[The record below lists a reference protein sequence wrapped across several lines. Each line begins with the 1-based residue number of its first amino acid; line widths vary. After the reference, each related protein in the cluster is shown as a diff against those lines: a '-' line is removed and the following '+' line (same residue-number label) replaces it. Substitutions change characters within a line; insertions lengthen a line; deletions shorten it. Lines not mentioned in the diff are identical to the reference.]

1 VPTALHSNDM
11 PSLLGDALRTRA
23 DGRWKTQMLKETPAP
38 HSRLRTACL
47 LVLALAACSQASAP
61 EIANEPVS
69 ATPTTATRAGASSST
84 PATPRTGNAGTPA
97 PTTAAQAGTGPTAA
111 AGGAGQVANEPTAGS
126 VAAGAGSGG
135 SVAGAAAAGTGAAS
149 AGNAAPASGDGTMQ
163 DAKSLVAQFSIG
175 WNLGNSLDAVGGE
188 TAWGNPMVTPAL
200 IQAVAAAGF
209 KVVRVP
215 VTWAKH
221 FGAGPTFTIEPAWL
235 KRVEEI
241 VSYVTDTGMYA
252 IINVHHDGAEG
263 GDGEWLSLR
272 DSSGSA
278 NAAHDMAVQAQFVA
292 LWKQIAT
299 HFANHGDKLLFES
312 MNEIKVGYEKPDP
325 AYYKP
330 INALNQVFVDTVRA
344 TGGNNATRCLV
355 VPGYNTNI
363 EYTLAGFTAP
373 TDPAPGRLILSV
385 HYYDPWSFAGSGETH
400 AWGMGSPGAD
410 NWGQEAHADAQFEML
425 KTTYVSA
432 GLPVIIGEYGAVH
445 QDSAANYRRY
455 YMEYVTKAAVDR
467 GIIPVYWDNGGKNSG
482 ADGFGLFDRASNQSL
497 YPEVLQ
503 AMMRAATED
512 YPSSAIA
519 KP

>member
-1 VPTALHSNDM
+1 MLIETLTPYF
-11 PSLLGDALRTRA
+11 RA
-23 DGRWKTQMLKETPAP
+23 
-38 HSRLRTACL
+38 L
-47 LVLALAACSQASAP
+47 LVVMLAACSSQASAP
-61 EIANEPVS
+61 ETANEPVS
-69 ATPTTATRAGASSST
+69 STPPSSTPSIAAGATAQAGAKASA
-84 PATPRTGNAGTPA
+84 PATPRDATAGMPATQAAAGANATAGAPGQPA
-97 PTTAAQAGTGPTAA
+97 AGAGTG
-111 AGGAGQVANEPTAGS
+111 GSAGS
-126 VAAGAGSGG
+126 VAATAGSAGSVATAGAGG
-135 SVAGAAAAGTGAAS
+135 AGAAAQ
-149 AGNAAPASGDGTMQ
+149 PAGDGTMQ
-163 DAKSLVAQFSIG
+163 DAKTIVAQFSIG

-215 VTWAKH
+215 VTWTKH
-221 FGAGPTFTIEPAWL
+221 FGAGPTFTIEPAWIA
-235 KRVEEI
+235 RVAEI
-241 VSYVTDTGMYA
+241 VSYVEDAGMYA

-272 DSSGSA
+272 DSSGNLS
-278 NAAHDMAVQAQFVA
+278 AAHDMAVQAQFVT

-299 HFANHGDKLLFES
+299 HFASHGDKLLFES
-312 MNEIKVGYEKPDP
+312 MNEIKVGYDKPDP
-325 AYYKP
+325 AYYTT
-330 INALNQVFVDTVRA
+330 INALNQAFVDTVRA

-385 HYYDPWSFAGSGETH
+385 HYYDPWTFAGSGETH

-410 NWGQEAHADAQFEML
+410 TWGQEAHVDAQFEML
-425 KTTYVSA
+425 KTKYVSA

-445 QDSAANYRRY
+445 QESAANYRRY

-467 GIIPVYWDNGGKNSG
+467 GIIPIYWDNGGKNSG
-482 ADGFGLFDRASNQSL
+482 ADGFGLFDRATNQTL

-503 AMMRAATED
+503 AMMKAATED
-512 YPSSAIA
+512 YPISAVA

>member
-1 VPTALHSNDM
+1 
-11 PSLLGDALRTRA
+11 
-23 DGRWKTQMLKETPAP
+23 MLIETLPP
-38 HSRLRTACL
+38 YFRVL
-47 LVLALAACSQASAP
+47 LVIMLAACSSQGSAPETASAP
-61 EIANEPVS
+61 VS
-69 ATPTTATRAGASSST
+69 STPPSSTTTATTTTMTATAAAQAGATSSA
-84 PATPRTGNAGTPA
+84 PATPRTATAGTPA
-97 PTTAAQAGTGPTAA
+97 TTPAAQAGAGPSAA
-111 AGGAGQVANEPTAGS
+111 AGGAGQTSSSAGVGSGGSGTATAGGVAASAGS
-126 VAAGAGSGG
+126 VAAGAG
-135 SVAGAAAAGTGAAS
+135 A
-149 AGNAAPASGDGTMQ
+149 AAPASGDGTMQ
-163 DAKSLVAQFSIG
+163 DAKSIVSQFSIG

-215 VTWAKH
+215 VTWTKH
-221 FGAGPTFTIEPAWL
+221 FGEGPSFTIEPAWMA
-235 KRVEEI
+235 RVAEI
-241 VSYVTDTGMYA
+241 VSYVEDAGMYA

-278 NAAHDMAVQAQFVA
+278 SAANDMAVQAQFVA

-299 HFANHGDKLLFES
+299 HFASHGDKLLFES
-312 MNEIKVGYEKPDP
+312 MNEIKVGYDKPDP
-325 AYYKP
+325 AYYKT
-330 INALNQVFVDTVRA
+330 INALNQVFVDTVRT

-400 AWGMGSPGAD
+400 AWGMGNPGAD

-425 KTTYVSA
+425 KTKYVSA

-445 QDSAANYRRY
+445 QASAENYRRY

-467 GIIPVYWDNGGKNSG
+467 GIIPIYWDNGGKNSG
-482 ADGFGLFDRASNQSL
+482 ADGFGLFDRASSQSL
-497 YPEVLQ
+497 YPAVLE
-503 AMMRAATED
+503 AMLKAATED
-512 YPSSAIA
+512 YPTTSVA

>member
-1 VPTALHSNDM
+1 
-11 PSLLGDALRTRA
+11 
-23 DGRWKTQMLKETPAP
+23 
-38 HSRLRTACL
+38 
-47 LVLALAACSQASAP
+47 
-61 EIANEPVS
+61 
-69 ATPTTATRAGASSST
+69 
-84 PATPRTGNAGTPA
+84 
-97 PTTAAQAGTGPTAA
+97 
-111 AGGAGQVANEPTAGS
+111 
-126 VAAGAGSGG
+126 
-135 SVAGAAAAGTGAAS
+135 
-149 AGNAAPASGDGTMQ
+149 MQ
-163 DAKSLVAQFSIG
+163 DAKSLVAQLSIG

-221 FGAGPTFTIEPAWL
+221 FGAGPTFTIEPAWI

-241 VSYVTDTGMYA
+241 VSYVTDSGMYA

-425 KTTYVSA
+425 KTKYVSA

-445 QDSAANYRRY
+445 QESAANYRRY

-482 ADGFGLFDRASNQSL
+482 ADGFGLFDRASSQAL

-512 YPSSAIA
+512 YPISSIA

>member
-1 VPTALHSNDM
+1 M
-11 PSLLGDALRTRA
+11 
-23 DGRWKTQMLKETPAP
+23 
-38 HSRLRTACL
+38 
-47 LVLALAACSQASAP
+47 
-61 EIANEPVS
+61 ANAPVS
-69 ATPTTATRAGASSST
+69 AVPTTSSPNMSTTATMQAGASSST
-84 PATPRTGNAGTPA
+84 PATPRTGNAGTAA

-111 AGGAGQVANEPTAGS
+111 AAGGGAGQMSNEPAASGGAGS
-126 VAAGAGSGG
+126 VAAVAGSSG
-135 SVAGAAAAGTGAAS
+135 SVAGEGAAS

-221 FGAGPTFTIEPAWL
+221 FGAGPTFTIEPAWI
-235 KRVEEI
+235 KRVEEV
-241 VSYVTDTGMYA
+241 VSYVTDSGMYA

-278 NAAHDMAVQAQFVA
+278 NASHDTAVQTQFVA

-312 MNEIKVGYEKPDP
+312 MNEIKVGYDKPDP
-325 AYYKP
+325 AYYKT

-344 TGGNNATRCLV
+344 SGGNNATRCLV

-363 EYTLAGFTAP
+363 EYTLAGFAAP

-410 NWGQEAHADAQFEML
+410 NWGQEAHADAQLEML
-425 KTTYVSA
+425 ETKYVSA

-445 QDSAANYRRY
+445 QDAAANYRRY

-482 ADGFGLFDRASNQSL
+482 ADGFGLFDRASSQSL

-512 YPSSAIA
+512 YPISSIA